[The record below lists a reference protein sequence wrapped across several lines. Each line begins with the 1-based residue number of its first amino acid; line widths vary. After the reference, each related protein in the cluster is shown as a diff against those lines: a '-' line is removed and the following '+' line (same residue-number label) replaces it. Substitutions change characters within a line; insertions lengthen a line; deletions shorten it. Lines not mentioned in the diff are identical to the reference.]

1 VNSIRSSLPSGRI
14 RLATLEDIPAL
25 QELIPESVRVLS
37 APYYSSREI
46 ESALVYIFGVDSQL
60 IKDGTYFVA
69 EHEGQIVGC
78 GGWSKRATLFGG
90 DQSKSGEPE
99 PLLEPTRDPARIRA
113 FYVHPKWARKGIGRQ
128 IITACENAVRD
139 AGFSRVE
146 LVATLP
152 GEPLYAA
159 MGYTRTERIALNTPG
174 GESLPAFRMVKDL
187 AKGALFI
194 SE

>member
-1 VNSIRSSLPSGRI
+1 MHLNI
-14 RLATLEDIPAL
+14 RLAVPEDIPVL
-25 QELIPESVRVLS
+25 QELITESVRVLS
-37 APYYSSREI
+37 PPYYSSREI

-69 EHEGQIVGC
+69 ECEEQIVGC

-99 PLLEPTRDPARIRA
+99 PLLQPAKDPARIRA
-113 FYVHPKWARKGIGRQ
+113 FYVHPKWSRKGVGRQ
-128 IITACENAVRD
+128 IVNACEDALRD
-139 AGFSRVE
+139 AGFTRVE

-159 MGYTRTERIALNTPG
+159 LGYSRIERIELNTPG
-174 GESLPAFRMVKDL
+174 GESLPAFRMTKDL
-187 AKGALFI
+187 ARGVSA
-194 SE
+194 

>member
-1 VNSIRSSLPSGRI
+1 MQVNI

-37 APYYSSREI
+37 AAYYSTREI

-69 EHEGQIVGC
+69 EHEEQIVGC

-90 DQSKSGEPE
+90 DQSKSEEPE
-99 PLLEPTRDPARIRA
+99 ALLEPAKDPARIRA
-113 FYVHPKWARKGIGRQ
+113 FYVDPKWARKGIGRQ
-128 IITACENAVRD
+128 IITACESAVRE
-139 AGFSRVE
+139 AGFKTVA

-152 GEPLYAA
+152 GVPLYSA
-159 MGYTRTERIALNTPG
+159 MGYVRNERIELTTPE
-174 GESLPAFRMVKDL
+174 GESLPAFRMSKYI
-187 AKGALFI
+187 AAR
-194 SE
+194 

>member
-1 VNSIRSSLPSGRI
+1 MQV
-14 RLATLEDIPAL
+14 RLAALSDIPAL

-69 EHEGQIVGC
+69 EHEDQIVGC

-90 DQSKSGEPE
+90 DQSKSDEPE
-99 PLLEPTRDPARIRA
+99 LLLEPAKDPARIRA
-113 FYVHPKWARKGIGRQ
+113 FYVHPNWARKGIGRR
-128 IITACENAVRD
+128 IITACETAVRD
-139 AGFSRVE
+139 AGFKTVE

-152 GEPLYAA
+152 GEPLYSA
-159 MGYTRTERIALNTPG
+159 MGYTRKERIELATPE
-174 GESLPAFRMVKDL
+174 GESLPAFRMSKDL
-187 AKGALFI
+187 AQGVAA
-194 SE
+194 